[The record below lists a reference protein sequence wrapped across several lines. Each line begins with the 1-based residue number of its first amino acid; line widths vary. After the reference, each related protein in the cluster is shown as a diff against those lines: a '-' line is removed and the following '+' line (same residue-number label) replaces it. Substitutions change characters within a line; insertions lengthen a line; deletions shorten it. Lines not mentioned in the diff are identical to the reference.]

1 VTAPV
6 APTRSSRLA
15 AVRIPVLEK
24 SGEVRLPAEVG
35 AALAP
40 DGVANELAAFLVRE
54 GAVDVARVG
63 NEVTFRVPF
72 QWWNDR
78 WLQPNRGF
86 GSADAGAVRIE
97 ADAHGLVL
105 RYRVRNRR
113 MAMGGLTM
121 AGMVGLAATLA
132 TTVELGPDR
141 GFAAGLLAFAG
152 TCVVGMAS
160 CWLNLA
166 IRIPAVFHDGIA
178 EIARALGAR
187 PAPAPR
193 GAPSP
198 VAPRIRPPAP

>member
-1 VTAPV
+1 VKAPV
-6 APTRSSRLA
+6 AGTRLARLA
-15 AVRIPVLEK
+15 AVRVPVLEK
-24 SGEVRLPAEVG
+24 SGEVRLPAEIG
-35 AALAP
+35 AALTP
-40 DGVANELAAFLVRE
+40 DGVANTLAAFFVRE

-63 NEVTFRVPF
+63 DEATFRVPF

-86 GSADAGAVRIE
+86 GSADAGAVSIE

-121 AGMVGLAATLA
+121 AGMVGLVATLVA
-132 TTVELGPDR
+132 TVELGPDR

-178 EIARALGAR
+178 EIARAIAAR
-187 PAPAPR
+187 SAPAPR
-193 GAPSP
+193 GAPSA
-198 VAPRIRPPAP
+198 VAPQIPPHAP